1 MITEEDKLE
10 RAALNSGEAYF
21 EALRTWTSTYQQRT
35 ELRLKWEAACQA
47 MVEFKTKLKKVDNGE
62 AV

>member
-1 MITEEDKLE
+1 MTEKLAQIARSCE
-10 RAALNSGEAYF
+10 EEYLAAIYKPD
-21 EALRTWTSTYQQRT
+21 STHQRRT